1 MAARR
6 EALRA
11 DVDAAREAHEEG
23 RRRMCAATEA
33 RREGVK
39 DALQKRLS
47 QRKLAK
53 ENSVKENAAE

>member
-1 MAARR
+1 
-6 EALRA
+6 
-11 DVDAAREAHEEG
+11 
-23 RRRMCAATEA
+23 MCAATEA